1 MYFLCTT
8 EAPWPSYSCLEI
20 HLPFDKPSE
29 AIWPAPRQTAYCRLG
44 RAWIRMSFASEFRWR
59 FFSSLCKHVIRFC
72 FFALSLH
79 MPHMKGSRFLSKM
92 KSDFTERNTTFLES
106 LKIFLN
112 GRLHREKR
120 LENVT
125 FSTKCLLIVWSDCGK
140 IRHDFT
146 RFCDRKIWL
155 LVELTMLVLLVS
167 T

>member
-1 MYFLCTT
+1 MEVFQLT
-8 EAPWPSYSCLEI
+8 L
-20 HLPFDKPSE
+20 
-29 AIWPAPRQTAYCRLG
+29 QTCYKVL
-44 RAWIRMSFASEFRWR
+44 F
-59 FFSSLCKHVIRFC
+59 

-125 FSTKCLLIVWSDCGK
+125 FSTKCLLIV
-140 IRHDFT
+140 
-146 RFCDRKIWL
+146 
-155 LVELTMLVLLVS
+155 
-167 T
+167 